1 MVLANESLP
10 RYTNQLAFIH
20 DELQFECKEEEVKDL
35 KFLLELTAIQAGE
48 YYKMR
53 CPVAAESKS
62 GTTWADVH

>member
-1 MVLANESLP
+1 V
-10 RYTNQLAFIH
+10 H
-20 DELQFECKEEEVKDL
+20 DELQFECPPHIKKEL
-35 KFLLELTAIQAGE
+35 GFLLELTATQAGE

>member
-1 MVLANESLP
+1 MVLANERLP

-20 DELQFECKEEEVKDL
+20 DELQFECEEKDKEDL
-35 KFLLELTAIQAGE
+35 KSLLELTATQAGE

-62 GTTWADVH
+62 GSTWADVH